1 MINLIKVKVVGKNPN
16 YFLKKMI
23 EEKVAIYSLEK
34 EKQALIVVVCYK
46 DYKKICKIKT
56 SYQIQVLE
64 RYGLSKIIFLFT
76 RYWYFVFFLVVGF
89 LLVFLSS
96 QLIWDIEI
104 IHPNPKLVDIIR
116 KDLEELGIQTYH
128 FKLSY
133 LERER
138 IKEKIL
144 EKEKDSLEW
153 IEIEEVGTKIKVS
166 LEERKKNPILEEC
179 FPRNIVSKKKAILLE
194 IEAEAGEVVKKKGDY
209 VDVGEIIISGLIHN
223 KDRIVSKKCA
233 KGRVYGEVWYLLK
246 VVLPREETKEKMT
259 SDTRW
264 LFQIRFF
271 QKEWIFGKKYHSFQK
286 REYNII
292 DSEFLPFQVGFI
304 HIQKKTSYSIS
315 IPFSKMEEMA
325 LTLSEEKIRDS
336 LEKGEE
342 ILFKKVLKKSEKD
355 SKIEIEVFLKVK
367 EDITNYVDVSN
378 IELEER

>member
-1 MINLIKVKVVGKNPN
+1 
-16 YFLKKMI
+16 
-23 EEKVAIYSLEK
+23 
-34 EKQALIVVVCYK
+34 
-46 DYKKICKIKT
+46 
-56 SYQIQVLE
+56 
-64 RYGLSKIIFLFT
+64 
-76 RYWYFVFFLVVGF
+76 
-89 LLVFLSS
+89 
-96 QLIWDIEI
+96 
-104 IHPNPKLVDIIR
+104 
-116 KDLEELGIQTYH
+116 
-128 FKLSY
+128 
-133 LERER
+133 
-138 IKEKIL
+138 
-144 EKEKDSLEW
+144 
-153 IEIEEVGTKIKVS
+153 
-166 LEERKKNPILEEC
+166 
-179 FPRNIVSKKKAILLE
+179 
-194 IEAEAGEVVKKKGDY
+194 
-209 VDVGEIIISGLIHN
+209 
-223 KDRIVSKKCA
+223 
-233 KGRVYGEVWYLLK
+233 
-246 VVLPREETKEKMT
+246 MT

-378 IELEER
+378 IEIEER